1 MIKSISATGRYMQ
14 VTGGASSTY
23 INNYPEMDEV
33 ISGALG
39 VGDVRYNT
47 TNQNLEVYDG
57 NNWVQIQ
64 TGYTSVGL
72 NAEAESLL
80 DWARQKRDEELQIQT
95 LAKSNVAIKDLLEQ
109 RKTIDDQISMVKTL
123 VNQRNSYGEEVQTS
137 I

>member
-23 INNYPEMDEV
+23 INNY
-33 ISGALG
+33 SGALG

-80 DWARQKRDEELQIQT
+80 DWARQKRNEELQIQT

>member
-23 INNYPEMDEV
+23 INNY
-33 ISGALG
+33 SGALG

>member
-14 VTGGASSTY
+14 VTGGAGSTY
-23 INNYPEMDEV
+23 INNY
-33 ISGALG
+33 SGALG

-47 TNQNLEVYDG
+47 TTQNLEVYDG

>member
-14 VTGGASSTY
+14 VTGGPGSTY
-23 INNYPEMDEV
+23 INNY
-33 ISGALG
+33 SGALG

>member
-1 MIKSISATGRYMQ
+1 MIKNINASGRYMQ
-14 VTGGASSTY
+14 VSGNPGSTY
-23 INNYPEMDEV
+23 VNNY
-33 ISGALG
+33 SGALG

-57 NNWVQIQ
+57 STWIQIQ
-64 TGYTSVGL
+64 SGYASVGL

-137 I
+137 A